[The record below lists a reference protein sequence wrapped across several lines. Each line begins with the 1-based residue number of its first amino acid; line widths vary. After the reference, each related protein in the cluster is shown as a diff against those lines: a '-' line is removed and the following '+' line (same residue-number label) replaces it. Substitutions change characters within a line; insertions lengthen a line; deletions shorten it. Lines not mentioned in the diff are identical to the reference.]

1 MTMSTKARVA
11 LFLALAVV
19 LVAGI
24 AGANSAGAE
33 TAVDGGGG
41 GGIAGVCAAPS
52 TGSAASEASG
62 PPGPAECDDTP
73 GLPVEP
79 DQPVDC
85 GEQVSG
91 TGPDATVS
99 FTPCPGDEEPAPA
112 DPYDGAQPVEPRPG
126 MAGVAPVP
134 FDKVVVGPDDRTLTV
149 FFWSGVEPCYVLDH
163 VDVEENAGAITITL
177 FQGHDPDA
185 QDAVCIEI
193 AVLKKVEVRTDAPV
207 AGRRIADGA
216 ASPS

>member
-1 MTMSTKARVA
+1 MTMSMKARVA

-33 TAVDGGGG
+33 TAVGGGDG
-41 GGIAGVCAAPS
+41 DGLAGICAQPS
-52 TGSAASEASG
+52 TGSAASDTSG
-62 PPGPAECDDTP
+62 PPGPAECDDTV

-85 GEQVSG
+85 GEQTTG
-91 TGPDATVS
+91 TGPDASVS
-99 FTPCPGDEEPAPA
+99 YTPCPGDEDPAPAPA

-126 MAGVAPVP
+126 MDGVAPIP
-134 FDKVVVGPDDRTLTV
+134 FDKVVVGDDDRTLTV
-149 FFWSGVEPCYVLDH
+149 YFWSGVEPCYVLDH

-177 FQGHDPDA
+177 FQGSDPNVTNVA
-185 QDAVCIEI
+185 CIDI
-193 AVLKKVEVRTDAPV
+193 ALLKKVTVQLDEPV
-207 AGRRIADGA
+207 GARRIVDGTA
-216 ASPS
+216 

>member
-24 AGANSAGAE
+24 AGGNSAGAE

-41 GGIAGVCAAPS
+41 DGIAGICAQPS
-52 TGSAASEASG
+52 TGSAASDTSG
-62 PPGPAECDDTP
+62 PPGPAECDDTI

-85 GEQVSG
+85 GEQTTG
-91 TGPDATVS
+91 TGPDASVS
-99 FTPCPGDEEPAPA
+99 FTPCPGDEEPAPS
-112 DPYDGAQPVEPRPG
+112 DPYTGAEPVEPRSG
-126 MAGVAPVP
+126 MDGVAPIP
-134 FDKVVVGPDDRTLTV
+134 FDKVVVGADDRTLTV
-149 FFWSGVEPCYVLDH
+149 YFWSGVEPCYVLDH
-163 VDVEENAGAITITL
+163 VDVDENAGAITITL
-177 FQGHDPDA
+177 FQGHDPSA
-185 QDAVCIEI
+185 VSAVCIEI
-193 AVLKKVEVRTDAPV
+193 AVLKKVEVHVDAPV

-216 ASPS
+216 A

>member
-33 TAVDGGGG
+33 TAVDGGGSD
-41 GGIAGVCAAPS
+41 GIAGICAQPS
-52 TGSAASEASG
+52 TGSAASDTSG
-62 PPGPAECDDTP
+62 PPGPAECDDTI

-85 GEQVSG
+85 GEQTTGV
-91 TGPDATVS
+91 GPDASVS
-99 FTPCPGDEEPAPA
+99 FTPCPGDEEPAPS
-112 DPYDGAQPVEPRPG
+112 DPYAGAEPVEPRPG
-126 MAGVAPVP
+126 MDGVAPIP
-134 FDKVVVGPDDRTLTV
+134 FDKVVVGDDDRTLTV
-149 FFWSGVEPCYVLDH
+149 YFWSGVEPCYVLDH
-163 VDVEENAGAITITL
+163 VDVDENAGAITITL
-177 FQGHDPDA
+177 FQGHDPSA
-185 QDAVCIEI
+185 VTAVCIEI
-193 AVLKKVEVRTDAPV
+193 AVLKKVEVQVAAPV

-216 ASPS
+216 A